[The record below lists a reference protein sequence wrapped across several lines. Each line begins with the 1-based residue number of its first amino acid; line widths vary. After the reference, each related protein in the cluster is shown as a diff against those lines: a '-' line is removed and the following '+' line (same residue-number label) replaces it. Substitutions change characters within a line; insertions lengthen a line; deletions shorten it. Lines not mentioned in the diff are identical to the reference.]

1 VARDVLIAP
10 SLLSC
15 DFARLAEEAARMKAS
30 GADWLHLDV
39 MDGHFVPNLTIGPP
53 VVKAIRKVSDLT
65 LDCHLMISDPE
76 TYGPQFVEAGADV
89 VTFHVEAT
97 ADPRALAAKLRAL
110 GVKVGVSIKPGTPVA
125 RALELLDHVDMVLV
139 MPVEPGFGGQSY
151 LADMEPKIPA
161 LREAIGARPI
171 DLQVDGG
178 IDPDTVKRAAGQG
191 ANVFVAGSAVFKA
204 KDAGAAIAALRTG
217 AEAARG

>member
-1 VARDVLIAP
+1 MAAAVKIAP

-15 DFARLAEEAARMKAS
+15 DFARLADEAARMKDC

-97 ADPRALAAKLRAL
+97 ADPRALAGTLRAL
-110 GVKVGVSIKPGTPVA
+110 GVKVGISIKPGTPA
-125 RALELLDHVDMVLV
+125 LRAIELLDAVDMVLV
-139 MPVEPGFGGQSY
+139 MTVEPGFGGQSY
-151 LADMEPKIPA
+151 MADMEPKIAA
-161 LREAIGARPI
+161 LREAIGERPI

-178 IDPDTVKRAAGQG
+178 IDPQTVKRAAGQG
-191 ANVFVAGSAVFKA
+191 ANVFVAGSAVFTA
-204 KDAGAAIAALRTG
+204 PDARDAIAALRAG
-217 AEAARG
+217 ATEALG